1 MGTSDVEAVPPDRND
16 PDSYLVGKQGS
27 YANRAEWA
35 REVVK
40 HAGNHRKTSSE
51 QNASPCSICQVCT
64 ATPPPAPVEQQA
76 LEVLDQAVAERG
88 LFELLRAKEV
98 HGLVWDIVATTLIE
112 YATQVLDPWICT
124 GEIYRRL
131 AEKRIGLKAGADE
144 RRALVVDR
152 DRRIEIIDRTVVD
165 ALTKFQG
172 DMRAGKGWDPCR
184 GAMVRTFFLGAC
196 LYEFRRVFEEDL
208 RWRRTN
214 QPVSHGV
221 DGIEGLMDARG
232 CVGSQSGT
240 DPMSVVT
247 KRMAILE
254 FLATLSPT
262 DRIIVW
268 KVAHG
273 YTQREIADL
282 FPNTNLTTK
291 VVEHRL
297 RKIREHARLN
307 LRTHE

>member
-1 MGTSDVEAVPPDRND
+1 MEAVPPDRND
-16 PDSYLVGKQGS
+16 PDSYLVGQRGS
-27 YANRAEWA
+27 YAKDRAEWA

-40 HAGNHRKTSSE
+40 HAGKHGKTPSE
-51 QNASPCSICQVCT
+51 TTVSPCSLCQVCT
-64 ATPPPAPVEQQA
+64 ASPPPAPVEQA
-76 LEVLDQAVAERG
+76 LEVLDQAAAERE
-88 LFELLRAKEV
+88 LFELLRSEEV
-98 HGLVWDIVATTLIE
+98 QGPVWDWVATALIE
-112 YATQVLDPWICT
+112 YATQVLHPWICT

-131 AEKRIGLKAGADE
+131 AEKRIGLKADADE
-144 RRALVVDR
+144 RRVLVVDR

-172 DMRAGKGWDPCR
+172 HMRAEKGWDPCR
-184 GAMVRTFFLGAC
+184 GAMLRTFFLTAC
-196 LYEFRRVFEEDL
+196 LFEFRRVLEEDL

-221 DGIEGLMDARG
+221 NGIEELVDTRS
-232 CVGSQSGT
+232 CSGSRSGA

-247 KRMAILE
+247 ERMAILE

-262 DRIIVW
+262 DRIIVL

-282 FPNTNLTTK
+282 FPNANLTTK
-291 VVEHRL
+291 VIEHRL